1 MHPTVQVTGLDW
13 VRGDEQPL
21 AGTTDVKFRSWED
34 IALESRERFAADLR
48 VMGLPNSIVDQ
59 GLELRDTAAESVHKA
74 VADFWAH
81 HEHRYIETPPDV
93 AEQVTEIYNSARW
106 NAWQRLRDWWL
117 QRKVQVESRVPK
129 ELSLPL
135 FLVSAPAAAGCSV
148 EFATGAEHE
157 GKIGWSVLISGAVAA
172 PIFESSFGPTLAY
185 VST

>member
-1 MHPTVQVTGLDW
+1 MYPTVQVTGLDW

-117 QRKVQVESRVPK
+117 QRIPSSKGVV
-129 ELSLPL
+129 
-135 FLVSAPAAAGCSV
+135 AAAVPGFCASRGRLQRRV
-148 EFATGAEHE
+148 RNRGRT
-157 GKIGWSVLISGAVAA
+157 
-172 PIFESSFGPTLAY
+172 
-185 VST
+185 